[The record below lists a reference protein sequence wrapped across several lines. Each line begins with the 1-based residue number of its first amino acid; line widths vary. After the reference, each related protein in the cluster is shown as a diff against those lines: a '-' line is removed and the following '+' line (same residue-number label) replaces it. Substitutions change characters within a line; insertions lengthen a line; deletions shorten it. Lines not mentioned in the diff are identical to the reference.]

1 MKKVPF
7 NEVLTRA
14 RFNKAKRF
22 PSVEDSRFANGLLFP
37 SISRK
42 FNLKEQ
48 EKIFTIGSCFARNI
62 EKYLLDDFTLPTRDI
77 DLSGLILIDIGNA
90 NHNRILNEFNAGTM
104 SQRINWALD
113 DVKSSILPHGLFHE
127 GNDSADFL
135 IPKNNIEA
143 STPLD
148 MIIETRSRIDN
159 VYSHLKTSDVLFL
172 TLGLTEAWYD
182 EENKCYLNAIEPS
195 LIKKHHCSDRFFF
208 TNLNINTTVDLL
220 SESFTKVLDT
230 DIKKI
235 IITVSPVPL
244 FTTFF
249 PRDAVIS
256 SSKSKSMLK
265 IAAHRLADKFKD
277 KVDYFPSYEIVKSG
291 GTEAFRR
298 DNIHVKDEIVE
309 KVINYFIKEYI
320 S

>member
-1 MKKVPF
+1 MIKLPF
-7 NEVLTRA
+7 KEAFARA
-14 RFNKAKRF
+14 RLNKGRRF
-22 PSVEDSRFANGLLFP
+22 PSIEDSRFTNSLLFP

-42 FNLKEQ
+42 FVLKEQ

-62 EKYLLDDFTLPTRDI
+62 EKYLLDDFILPTRNI
-77 DLSGLILIDIGNA
+77 DLSGLILKVVKKSNP
-90 NHNRILNEFNAGTM
+90 NRILNEFNAGTM

-113 DVKSSILPHGLFHE
+113 NVKSSTLRHGLFHA

-135 IPKNNIEA
+135 IPTNNIEA
-143 STPLD
+143 STPLE

-159 VYSHLKTSDVLFL
+159 VYNHLKTSDVLFL

-182 EENKCYLNAIEPS
+182 EEYKCYLNSIDPM

-230 DIKKI
+230 DVKKI

-249 PRDAVIS
+249 PRDAIIS

-265 IAAHRLADKFKD
+265 IAAHRLADRFMD

-291 GTEAFRR
+291 GTEAFRE

-309 KVINYFIKEYI
+309 KVINYFIKEYVY
-320 S
+320 